1 MDHGMK
7 TSVISS
13 PDDPGF
19 FVLEILLRLL
29 GVGAE
34 PEQLRE
40 AVGYRA
46 VGVEEMVSYAGKA
59 GLAACCLKYTWEQL
73 SAQPLPGIAVL
84 RNRSFLVVG
93 KVTDDTAVVLMPHA
107 ARPVLMTRAEFESTW
122 DGRLILMKKRSDF
135 AIRWQRTVTTW
146 SRWAEATTRQLIG
159 RLQASL
165 RKTTTPSPAK
175 TVPAQ
180 ATAGST
186 AIVVLAD
193 HARKIGRAVVSFTP
207 DENGRR
213 ADEIAFLPAALEIVE
228 TPPSPLGRA
237 IAFSV
242 IAIFGI
248 AVIWACLGT
257 VDIVAVAPGKLV
269 PSGRTKTIQPFET
282 GVVRS
287 IEVHDGQLVKSGDL
301 LIMLDTTMS
310 AADLG
315 HLKGDLLAA
324 RLEAARLRAA
334 LAGKDD
340 PLSAFVPPNEAS
352 PSLIEMH
359 RRFLT
364 SQIAEQNA
372 KLAAI
377 DRQVAQKEAER
388 TTFKASIE
396 KLRATLAPLQQRV
409 EIRQQLFQKELG
421 SKLTYLSE
429 LQEFVGQQQEIIVQ
443 QSRSNEAD
451 AAISML
457 AETRSRAVAEYDR
470 SLFEGL
476 AKAEEKA
483 AGLIQDV
490 IKAEQRTSLQNLRAP
505 IDGMVQQLAVHTI
518 GGVVTPAQML
528 MVIVPTESRL
538 EIEAM
543 ISNRDIGFV
552 EAGQEAAI
560 KIDTFSFTRYG
571 LLKGKVLSVSQDA
584 ITRNKPQ
591 DRRADAP
598 GGAETTSSE
607 PKGQELVYAARIS
620 VDRTHM
626 EIENKRVILSPG
638 MAVTVEIK
646 NGSRSIISYLLSP
659 LLRYK
664 QESLR
669 ER

>member
-1 MDHGMK
+1 ME
-7 TSVISS
+7 TRITNS
-13 PDDPGF
+13 PEDPGF

-29 GVGAE
+29 GVGTD
-34 PEQLRE
+34 PGQLRQ
-40 AVGYRA
+40 AVGHQP
-46 VGVEEMVSYAGKA
+46 VGVDEIVNYARST
-59 GLAACCLKYTWEQL
+59 GLAARCLKSNWAQL
-73 SAQPLPGIAVL
+73 SNHPLPGIAVL
-84 RNRSFLVVG
+84 RNGSFLVLG
-93 KVTDDTAVVLMPHA
+93 RVTDKMAVVLAPRA
-107 ARPVLMTRAEFESTW
+107 ARPVLMTRSDFEALW

-135 AIRWQRTVTTW
+135 AIRWQGIAATWGRRTE
-146 SRWAEATTRQLIG
+146 EAARRIIE
-159 RLQASL
+159 RLQLSL
-165 RKTTTPSPAK
+165 RRTATPGIARTTP
-175 TVPAQ
+175 TQ
-180 ATAGST
+180 ATGGST

-193 HARKIGRAVVSFTP
+193 HARKIGRAIVPFKP
-207 DENGRR
+207 DENRQR
-213 ADEIAFLPAALEIVE
+213 AEEIAFLPAALEIVE
-228 TPPSPLGRA
+228 SPPSPLGRA
-237 IAFSV
+237 TAFSI
-242 IAIFGI
+242 IAIFAI
-248 AVIWACLGT
+248 AMTWACFGT
-257 VDIVAVAPGKLV
+257 VDIVAVAPGKLI
-269 PSGRTKTIQPFET
+269 PSSRTKTIQPFET

-287 IEVHDGQLVKSGDL
+287 IEVRDGQLVKSGDVL
-301 LIMLDTTMS
+301 VTLDTTMS

-315 HLKGDLLAA
+315 HLKSDLMAARFDAA
-324 RLEAARLRAA
+324 RLKAA
-334 LAGKDD
+334 LSGTRD
-340 PLSAFVPPNEAS
+340 PLSVFVPPDDA
-352 PSLIEMH
+352 PPDLVEMH
-359 RRFLT
+359 RRFLI
-364 SQIAEQNA
+364 SQVAEQNA
-372 KLAAI
+372 KLGAI
-377 DRQVAQKEAER
+377 DGQVAQKEAER

-409 EIRQQLFQKELG
+409 EIRQHLFQKELG

-429 LQEFVGQQQEIIVQ
+429 LQELVGQQQEILIQ

-457 AETRSRAVAEYDR
+457 AETRAKAVAEYER
-470 SLFEGL
+470 GLFEGL

-528 MVIVPTESRL
+528 MMVVPTESRL

-552 EAGQEAAI
+552 EVGQDAAI
-560 KIDTFSFTRYG
+560 KIDTFNFTRYG
-571 LLKGKVLSVSQDA
+571 LLQGKVLVISQDA
-584 ITRNKPQ
+584 ITRNKSP
-591 DRRADAP
+591 DRPGDTP
-598 GGAETTSSE
+598 GGTDTTSSE

-620 VDRTHM
+620 VDRTQM
-626 EIENKRVILSPG
+626 EIENKRVNLSPG